1 MSPPE
6 TWSRAPAAPRL
17 AARGRPAQGRL
28 RSCPDRPQ
36 SAAGWRGEGAA
47 QRLQPRP
54 CGPSGR
60 PRPAPR
66 AARPRQG
73 RAGRRGGHRALPQRL
88 AMALKFK
95 PLRRRVC
102 EGCRPGLPSKLG
114 RETNLL
120 PANTDAR
127 PEQSG
132 RRLRAPEQCVRGE
145 QRLQG
150 TPSVPTP
157 AVGRRDPCP
166 RRSPTPGQACG
177 PLRALAAR
185 SEAAE
190 AHAGPRA
197 PGAPRRVLT
206 SWERTEGEARH
217 PRPSR
222 PS

>member
-1 MSPPE
+1 M
-6 TWSRAPAAPRL
+6 
-17 AARGRPAQGRL
+17 ARGRGPRCRPPRPGPALPPPHASLPGGAQL
-28 RSCPDRPQ
+28 RGGC
-36 SAAGWRGEGAA
+36 AAA
-47 QRLQPRP
+47 QTAPSPPPAGEAKAQRSGCSP
-54 CGPSGR
+54 GPAGLAGAR
-60 PRPAPR
+60 GL
-66 AARPRQG
+66 RPRQG

-157 AVGRRDPCP
+157 AVGAPGSLPAQVPYP
-166 RRSPTPGQACG
+166 RTSVRT
-177 PLRALAAR
+177 AAR
-185 SEAAE
+185 TRCAFGGSRGARRPQS
-190 AHAGPRA
+190 PR
-197 PGAPRRVLT
+197 GAP
-206 SWERTEGEARH
+206 
-217 PRPSR
+217 PRPHLLGAHR
-222 PS
+222 G